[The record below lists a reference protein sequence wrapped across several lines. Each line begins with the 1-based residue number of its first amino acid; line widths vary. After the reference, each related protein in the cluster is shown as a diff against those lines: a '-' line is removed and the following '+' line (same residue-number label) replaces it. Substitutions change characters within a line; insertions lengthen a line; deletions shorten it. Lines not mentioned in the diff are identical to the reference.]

1 MKLCNLM
8 SEYMHTLTRKKEPR
22 GVNFFIDLL
31 NPLIRPRFYLR
42 ALVSITFIAVTSAR
56 GFT

>member
-8 SEYMHTLTRKKEPR
+8 SEYMHINKEKESR
-22 GVNFFIDLL
+22 GVNFFIDFL